1 MKESEKVPLLLTR
14 TVNYG
19 KRVTE
24 FMARNSDGN
33 RFKFYS
39 RTYGR
44 NETLNYDARE
54 RERERKQNFMGRR
67 DRDVLLGGYSCDDD
81 DDEDH
86 DDTTMRLKKYH
97 VSI

>member
-1 MKESEKVPLLLTR
+1 MSRRKEFREVKTLRVGEEKRGGDDEGPKVERGRERVPVVPAVLLLLTR

-39 RTYGR
+39 QTYGSK
-44 NETLNYDARE
+44 LNF
-54 RERERKQNFMGRR
+54 K
-67 DRDVLLGGYSCDDD
+67 L
-81 DDEDH
+81 
-86 DDTTMRLKKYH
+86 
-97 VSI
+97 